1 MNSKLHLGLVLSGAL
16 LLVGCEHT
24 LGEPANAAAFGEPN
38 RITMMAQVVD
48 PDPQY
53 ANPMTGS
60 GANAAQAIDRY
71 NKDAVKKPER
81 ISSTQVKGSGGGG
94 N

>member
-1 MNSKLHLGLVLSGAL
+1 MNSKLLIGLALGGATLLS
-16 LLVGCEHT
+16 GCEHVM
-24 LGEPANAAAFGEPN
+24 GEPANAMKFGEPN
-38 RITMMAQVVD
+38 RVTMMAQVVD

-53 ANPMTGS
+53 DEPMAGS
-60 GANAAQAIDRY
+60 GSSAAQAIDRY

-81 ISSTQVKGSGGGG
+81 VSSTQAKGGGGGG